1 MAQPR
6 AIGESI
12 TSIISRLEQQLDGVR
27 DEFLMGM
34 AEDLVQNSP
43 IWSGRYVTSHSIGTS
58 SSAGQFT
65 GNLERPAE
73 KTTVPEAYRAEGRA
87 NLAGNIAALPAKTE
101 RVYLNNNAPHAYL
114 VEYGGVNMG
123 AHGVYEGVINR
134 ANIHLQDAINKVKG
148 GQ

>member
-6 AIGESI
+6 SIGESI
-12 TSIISRLEQQLDGVR
+12 TSIVSRLEQQLEGVR

-34 AEDLVQNSP
+34 AEDLVTSSP

-65 GNLERPAE
+65 GNLERPSE

-87 NLAGNIAALPAKTE
+87 NLAGDIAALPAKTE
-101 RVYLNNNAPHAYL
+101 RVYLNNTAPHAYL
-114 VEYGGVNMG
+114 VEYGGVNMQG
-123 AHGVYEGVINR
+123 RGVYEGVINR
-134 ANIHLQDAINKVKG
+134 ANIHLQEAINKVKG
-148 GQ
+148 GR